1 MTARSSRLNRLRP
14 SVLLM
19 MRRLS
24 LPALAVLGLTASA
37 ASAQTAQPFD
47 PSQPRT
53 LSAEQK
59 QQILA
64 HNDETAADR
73 ALNSALGGGTGGL
86 LGQVHG
92 EVGVMFGSG
101 GAAGVFGTAQVPLG
115 ENGSAIISFEDLRSG
130 NYRRRR

>member
-1 MTARSSRLNRLRP
+1 MNARSSGLNRGRP
-14 SVLLM
+14 SLSL
-19 MRRLS
+19 MRRYLS
-24 LPALAVLGLTASA
+24 FPALAAFGLIASA
-37 ASAQTAQPFD
+37 VSAQTAAPFD
-47 PSQPRT
+47 PSQPRR
-53 LSAEQK
+53 LSPEEK

-92 EVGVMFGSG
+92 EVGVMVGSG
-101 GAAGVFGTAQVPLG
+101 GAAGVFGTAQIPLG

-130 NYRRRR
+130 RYRLHR